1 MLERTRP
8 AFLQGQKMKTKRKP
22 ITNKELGERTDIL
35 MMELQKQSHAI
46 DTLFM
51 TISHYIEMNG
61 DSDKIREFIIKQNE
75 EAEDV
80 RTELQESGS

>member
-1 MLERTRP
+1 
-8 AFLQGQKMKTKRKP
+8 MKTKRKHSS
-22 ITNKELGERTDIL
+22 NRELEKRTDIL
-35 MMELQKQSHAI
+35 MMEIQKHNHAI

-51 TISHYIEMNG
+51 TLSHYIEMNG

-80 RTELQESGS
+80 RPELQESGS

>member
-1 MLERTRP
+1 
-8 AFLQGQKMKTKRKP
+8 MKTKRKP
-22 ITNKELGERTDIL
+22 SNNRELEKRTDII
-35 MMELQKQSHAI
+35 MMELQKHSHAI

-51 TISHYIEMNG
+51 TLSHYMEMNG

-80 RTELQESGS
+80 RAELQESSS

>member
-1 MLERTRP
+1 
-8 AFLQGQKMKTKRKP
+8 MKTKRRP

-61 DSDKIREFIIKQNE
+61 DSDKIREFITKQNE
-75 EAEDV
+75 EVKDV
-80 RTELQESGS
+80 RPELQESSS

>member
-1 MLERTRP
+1 
-8 AFLQGQKMKTKRKP
+8 MKTKRKP

-35 MMELQKQSHAI
+35 MMEIQKQNHAI

-61 DSDKIREFIIKQNE
+61 DSDKIREFITKQNE
-75 EAEDV
+75 EVKDV
-80 RTELQESGS
+80 RPELQESSS